1 MNAEFH
7 ESPNRR
13 AQYAWGLEDRGR
25 TMFRKA
31 LTIVETLTA
40 MAAVMGIATMLRLAL
55 AWEFLK

>member
-1 MNAEFH
+1 MNRLTEEVDLH
-7 ESPNRR
+7 GVWEK
-13 AQYAWGLEDRGR
+13 GGC

-40 MAAVMGIATMLRLAL
+40 MAAVMGIATMLRFAV

>member
-1 MNAEFH
+1 MNRLTG
-7 ESPNRR
+7 ESDGHGV
-13 AQYAWGLEDRGR
+13 WKKGGR

>member
-1 MNAEFH
+1 ME
-7 ESPNRR
+7 
-13 AQYAWGLEDRGR
+13 GC

-40 MAAVMGIATMLRLAL
+40 MAVVMGIATMLRLVL

>member
-7 ESPNRR
+7 ESLTEEPDIHGV
-13 AQYAWGLEDRGR
+13 WEKGGR